1 MYINILLYNVHKIE
15 LSKLPTR
22 PHDTVLVRFS
32 WALSYVIHVIFM
44 MYYTVMF
51 FVGRLGWQIIR
62 AIIASVITPALF
74 HESRQMLSRDADYDS
89 PPGDCQYKKAFG
101 KRLTSVGQVLA

>member
-1 MYINILLYNVHKIE
+1 MYIKIE
-15 LSKLPTR
+15 VSKLPTR

-51 FVGRLGWQIIR
+51 CW
-62 AIIASVITPALF
+62 
-74 HESRQMLSRDADYDS
+74 
-89 PPGDCQYKKAFG
+89 AFG
-101 KRLTSVGQVLA
+101 MADHPGNYSLRDHPGVVS

>member
-1 MYINILLYNVHKIE
+1 MYININILLYNVHKIE

-51 FVGRLGWQIIR
+51 LLGVWDGR
-62 AIIASVITPALF
+62 S
-74 HESRQMLSRDADYDS
+74 S
-89 PPGDCQYKKAFG
+89 
-101 KRLTSVGQVLA
+101 GQL

>member
-1 MYINILLYNVHKIE
+1 MYIKIE
-15 LSKLPTR
+15 VSKLPTR

-51 FVGRLGWQIIR
+51 LLGVWDGR
-62 AIIASVITPALF
+62 S
-74 HESRQMLSRDADYDS
+74 S
-89 PPGDCQYKKAFG
+89 
-101 KRLTSVGQVLA
+101 GQL